1 MTNSKERILIVDD
14 DPFTIEI
21 LASFLGHDYTINVAK
36 NGEEG
41 LALASSVPSPD
52 LILLDVMMPEMD
64 GYEVCR
70 QLKQSR
76 ETRDIPVIFVSAKDG
91 DLDEEEGLKIGAAD
105 YITKTASAPIVT
117 FRVRNQ
123 IQLALA
129 RSALEKQNEILE
141 RKVVERTREITQ
153 TQDATILTLATLA
166 ETRDSDTGNHIRR
179 TQSYIRAIVEELAT
193 NTEFEDQLDDQ
204 MIEVICKSAPLHD
217 IGKVGVPDAILNKPG
232 KLTTEEFE
240 VMKSHTTLGYEALQS
255 AEAALGENSFL
266 EIAKQI
272 ALTHHEKWD
281 GSGYPDGLIGKS
293 IPLTGR
299 IMAVADVYDALISK
313 RAYKQAFT
321 HQEALKVISDGS
333 GSHFDPDIVKIFCQ
347 IEQQIAKIADELPP
361 DPRYELTSDTLQVT

>member
-1 MTNSKERILIVDD
+1 M
-14 DPFTIEI
+14 
-21 LASFLGHDYTINVAK
+21 
-36 NGEEG
+36 
-41 LALASSVPSPD
+41 
-52 LILLDVMMPEMD
+52 
-64 GYEVCR
+64 
-70 QLKQSR
+70 
-76 ETRDIPVIFVSAKDG
+76 
-91 DLDEEEGLKIGAAD
+91 KIGAAD